1 MKNGTWIYSII
12 FIVISGTFSDSC
24 KKKEA
29 SLPEIIT
36 KEATLIYDDDRI
48 IYVTGGTI
56 VSDDGNPNGLDAN
69 TNCELSMPFFIIDNP
84 VNNYFKYNVQSVRHK
99 LS

>member
-1 MKNGTWIYSII
+1 MMM
-12 FIVISGTFSDSC
+12 
-24 KKKEA
+24 
-29 SLPEIIT
+29 
-36 KEATLIYDDDRI
+36 
-48 IYVTGGTI
+48 YVTSGTI

>member
-36 KEATLIYDDDRI
+36 KEATLTYDDDRI
-48 IYVTGGTI
+48 IYVTGGTLFLMMATRMVLMPI
-56 VSDDGNPNGLDAN
+56 QTVNSQ
-69 TNCELSMPFFIIDNP
+69 CLS
-84 VNNYFKYNVQSVRHK
+84 
-99 LS
+99 L